1 MIILRNCTAKID
13 SNYEEGCRM
22 ATSSFSRDFTLDS
35 KKAVDS
41 FAKIISTPT
50 TYVKLDRTLTSPE
63 NKRRG
68 ETKLKQMLS
77 R

>member
-1 MIILRNCTAKID
+1 
-13 SNYEEGCRM
+13 M
-22 ATSSFSRDFTLDS
+22 ATSSFTKNFTLDS

-41 FAKIISTPT
+41 FTKIISTPT
-50 TYVKLDRTLTSPE
+50 KNVKIDRTLTSPE

-68 ETKLKQMLS
+68 ELRLKQILS

>member
-1 MIILRNCTAKID
+1 
-13 SNYEEGCRM
+13 M
-22 ATSSFSRDFTLDS
+22 ATSSFTKDFTLDS

-41 FAKIISTPT
+41 FVRIISTPANK
-50 TYVKLDRTLTSPE
+50 VRIDRTLTSPE